1 MFIQI
6 HVKRPLIFSV
16 SNFALIISS
25 FALFYRLW
33 HHWFSQLIS
42 SKKKNTV
49 FKDVSLD
56 LFTEVLYFLR
66 PQKIIFFFNLFVLE
80 LPVFEYLFFIV
91 ASTWLLSVQINYG
104 GEGEGIF
111 KTYKIK
117 LWKIVGMGCGEYK
130 NESQASKKRK
140 TLSN

>member
-1 MFIQI
+1 M
-6 HVKRPLIFSV
+6 IFSV
-16 SNFALIISS
+16 SNFALIMSMCSCEGLKIS
-25 FALFYRLW
+25 FALFYRVW

-49 FKDVSLD
+49 SKDVSLD

-66 PQKIIFFFNLFVLE
+66 PQKTIFFFYLFVLE

-104 GEGEGIF
+104 GEGEGIL

-117 LWKIVGMGCGEYK
+117 LWKIVVGMGCGEYK
-130 NESQASKKRK
+130 TESQASKEKK
-140 TLSN
+140 NFK